1 MRGLMHS
8 LRRTAHFY
16 HSRVNVLSP
25 WYVRTSILPESA
37 YEHVEAAGVEFA
49 TAEDGRQLLLRIVSD
64 SRIQGRQLF
73 LAPRKWAASGGLDL
87 GIDDF
92 EGDEFLQQVQ
102 REQLLGA
109 PVEEGLFFEGRW

>member
-1 MRGLMHS
+1 MNR
-8 LRRTAHFY
+8 
-16 HSRVNVLSP
+16 
-25 WYVRTSILPESA
+25 YVRTSILPDSA
-37 YEHVEAAGVEFA
+37 YEHVAAAGVEFA
-49 TAEDGRQLLLRIVSD
+49 TAEDGGQLLLRIVSD
-64 SRIQGRQLF
+64 SRIQGRQVF

-109 PVEEGLFFEGRW
+109 PVEEGLFLEGRW